1 MQICKENS
9 KLTGMKSEQIL
20 IVGAGISGLSL
31 AINLKMINIPFRIIE
46 KQAKWNKMGLAMV
59 IQGEG
64 LNAASFMGIL
74 EEIKNQGNSRNL
86 KRIENRRGKI
96 LKQLNP
102 DPSDNGFIIR
112 RDTLHEALRSRVG
125 NIEMDTYV
133 SEFKETTRGIEI
145 KFSNGS
151 TDKFS
156 LVVGADGINSE
167 TRNLIRDLEEPGSP
181 DSSVLYSGSVIWG
194 ITVKK
199 KYSEIIEVWGDSGM
213 YALYPVQEGTVI
225 SFFRKAPK
233 TFHSSR
239 SDRAGHIQKYFSSYS
254 QPLIHEVLNNLPEDI
269 FFDQVRYTR
278 PHKWNKGKITLIGD
292 ACHSLSPLSGLGA
305 NLAMADAAG
314 LAQLIMESETDEDLP
329 GRLEVF
335 NKKRKI
341 EADKA
346 YFISKLRTQR
356 GMISCPGS
364 LIRNMKMEKPGWT
377 Y

>member
-1 MQICKENS
+1 M
-9 KLTGMKSEQIL
+9 
-20 IVGAGISGLSL
+20 
-31 AINLKMINIPFRIIE
+31 
-46 KQAKWNKMGLAMV
+46 
-59 IQGEG
+59 
-64 LNAASFMGIL
+64 
-74 EEIKNQGNSRNL
+74 
-86 KRIENRRGKI
+86 
-96 LKQLNP
+96 
-102 DPSDNGFIIR
+102 
-112 RDTLHEALRSRVG
+112 
-125 NIEMDTYV
+125 

-145 KFSNGS
+145 KFSNGI
-151 TDKFS
+151 TDKFR

-167 TRNLIRDLEEPGSP
+167 TRNLIRDMEEPGSP
-181 DSSVLYSGSVIWG
+181 DSSVLHSGSVIWG

-199 KYSEIIEVWGDSGM
+199 KYSEIIEVWGNGGM

-254 QPLIHEVLNNLPEDI
+254 QPVIHEVLNNLPEDI

-278 PHKWNKGKITLIGD
+278 PHKWNKEGITLIGD

-314 LAQLIMESETDEDLP
+314 LAQLIKESETDEDLP

-335 NKKRKI
+335 NQKRKI

-346 YFISKLRTQR
+346 YSISKLRTR
-356 GMISCPGS
+356 RSMLNFPGT
-364 LIRNMKMEKPGWT
+364 LLRNRDMKQYGWE